1 MAGMD
6 WFRWHHGS
14 VNDPKF
20 QLVAKRAGASVAE
33 VVAVWAC
40 LLEAASSADARGNV
54 GSPDFEAIDC
64 AMGLD
69 DGKAGAIYAA
79 MMARN
84 LVSEDGDVVRW
95 SSRQPKRE
103 REDGAAPPDRA
114 FRGRGG
120 ALQPNEAT
128 NNQQKPIATKHNQTP
143 PRSAKKSPE
152 ESREEKRREIQGESA
167 GERGRDGP
175 PPMPPDG
182 GPPPFPPEFQK
193 FIATERPELDA
204 KAVFQNFAEHYAPAQ
219 RTAAHWRKWVRREMA
234 PPGQPRD
241 SPSTPSVADPDSRAS
256 VEACAVALGLGRW
269 QEAAEQWSV
278 FKARV
283 LQAAQGVE
291 A

>member
-40 LLEAASSADARGNV
+40 LLEAASSADERGNV

-64 AMGLD
+64 AMGLEE
-69 DGKAGAIYAA
+69 GKAALIHAA
-79 MMARN
+79 MIARN
-84 LVSEDGDVVRW
+84 LVSEHGTVTKW
-95 SSRQPKRE
+95 NCRQPRRE
-103 REDGAAPPDRA
+103 RDDDGSAARVRA

-120 ALQPNEAT
+120 GVTPEDAT
-128 NNQQKPIATKHNQTP
+128 DNHVTP
-143 PRSAKKSPE
+143 RNAKKRPE
-152 ESREEKRREIQGESA
+152 ESRGEKIREIQGESA
-167 GERGRDGP
+167 SERGRDGP
-175 PPMPPDG
+175 PPCPPDG
-182 GPPPFPPEFQK
+182 GPPPFPPEFLK

-204 KAVFQNFAEHYAPAQ
+204 KAVFRNFAEHYAPAQ
-219 RTAAHWRKWVRREMA
+219 RTSAHWRKWVRREMA

-241 SPSTPSVADPDSRAS
+241 SPSQPSIADPDSRAS
-256 VEACAVALGLGRW
+256 VEARGQALGVGRW
-269 QEAAEQWSV
+269 DELAERWDGY
-278 FKARV
+278 KARV
-283 LQAAQGVE
+283 TEASQGVE